1 MPNKNQLINVQQKP
15 INVQQKAIKS
25 YVSPHNRLNRIIKL
39 NATFWAVIQCSL
51 VDIYVLSGGMYGAST
66 SMVND
71 VKTADIVSSLTFN
84 LTSICFWSLSH
95 TCQMLTYISFWKI
108 LVAEMWPFEGRV
120 GPRRAHPKGRA
131 AGLQPPQTSKTE
143 KHKNTDFVDI
153 MISEVLRALPLSQNQ
168 ALESADD

>member
-1 MPNKNQLINVQQKP
+1 MPNKNQSINVQQKPINVQQKP

-39 NATFWAVIQCSL
+39 NATFWVVIQCSL

-95 TCQMLTYISFWKI
+95 TCQMLTYTSFWKI

-120 GPRRAHPKGRA
+120 GPRRGAPKGAGGRA
-131 AGLQPPQTSKTE
+131 AAPPKPP
-143 KHKNTDFVDI
+143 KPKNTKTQI
-153 MISEVLRALPLSQNQ
+153 L
-168 ALESADD
+168 